1 MQCPALREDG
11 VAVIVALMAMTTMM
25 ALAAALAL
33 TTSSE
38 ALIAGNFRST
48 REAWY
53 AADGIAELA
62 AGDLRAIA
70 EWHGVL
76 DGTRRSGFV
85 DGPPSGERMLPGGA
99 SIDLSQ
105 ILNLANCQ
113 QTAPCGGD
121 VPWRLFAHGALG
133 DLLPAGAI
141 NSPFYVVA
149 LVRADPVEPG
159 VLRLRGIA
167 FGSRARMTIEVAMAR
182 ADNGETRILSWRAP
196 R

>member
-1 MQCPALREDG
+1 MHLSARREAG

-25 ALAAALAL
+25 ALAAALVL

-53 AADGIAELA
+53 AADGMAELA

-70 EWHGVL
+70 EWPRVL
-76 DGTRRSGFV
+76 DGTRQAGFV
-85 DGPPSGERMLPGGA
+85 DGPPSGERMLPGGS

-113 QTAPCGGD
+113 QTTPCGGD
-121 VPWRLFAHGALG
+121 VPWRLFAHGPLNN
-133 DLLPAGAI
+133 LLSAGAI
-141 NSPFYVVA
+141 DSPFYVVA

-159 VLRLRGIA
+159 VIRLRGMA
-167 FGSRARMTIEVAMAR
+167 FGSRARTTIEVAMAR
-182 ADNGETRILSWRAP
+182 GDGGETRILSWREP